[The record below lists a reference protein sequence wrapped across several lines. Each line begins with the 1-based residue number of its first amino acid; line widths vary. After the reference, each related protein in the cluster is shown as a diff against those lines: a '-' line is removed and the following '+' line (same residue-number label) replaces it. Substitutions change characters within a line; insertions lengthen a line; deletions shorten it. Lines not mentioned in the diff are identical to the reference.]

1 MSNDVKT
8 KAKAFIKKYK
18 FNKPTLAKLYSVIES
33 QGYMLIEFN
42 GIDDEKNVEN
52 VIRGLNLT
60 EYAKYTKAF
69 TYANESLRLVFVHED
84 LSDDE
89 KLAVLL
95 HEEGHIFCGHI
106 KNGCILGEDVLQE
119 NEANEFVHYVTNQ
132 SFLSKIGGKKIP
144 IICSAALLAI
154 GAGGVYAGT
163 VIQEENTY
171 YEEYYVSK
179 TGGKYHEEDC
189 RYVKNKT
196 DVRRLTKD
204 DYESGIYEPCKV
216 CILD

>member
-1 MSNDVKT
+1 MSNVVKT
-8 KAKAFIKKYK
+8 KAKSFIKKYK
-18 FNKPTLAKLYSVIES
+18 FNKPTLAKLRSIIEA

-42 GIDDEKNVEN
+42 GVDDDKNVEN

-60 EYAKYTKAF
+60 EYVKCTKAF

-89 KLAVLL
+89 KLTVLL
-95 HEEGHIFCGHI
+95 HEEGHIFCGHL
-106 KNGCILGEDVLQE
+106 KEGCILGEDVLQE

-132 SFLSKIGGKKIP
+132 SFLSKIGGKKVP
-144 IICSAALLAI
+144 IICSVAVLAI
-154 GAGGVYAGT
+154 GAGGIYAGT
-163 VIQEENTY
+163 VIEEENTY

-179 TGGKYHEEDC
+179 TGVKYHEEDC

-216 CILD
+216 CIED